1 MALPTQTEM
10 NGIVLVYVADGV
22 IRPRKAIRDEVEESL
37 GLTAEE
43 RAQTT
48 SSGVRTVQSR
58 TGWSIS
64 NLSELGLMECV
75 SYGTWR
81 ISDEGRALVEHC
93 GGDLAAVTERC
104 RVLLNENNAQKAKR
118 KPAAAHV
125 EEGTASNVS
134 GAGGAAGGASNAG
147 DFGPGDHVDKSP
159 QEVIEDAMEELDDAL
174 AAELLDAILANE
186 PRFFERLV
194 VDVLTKM
201 GYGAG
206 QTTSYVHDG
215 GIDGIIDMD
224 ALGLDQIYVQAKR
237 YEPGNT
243 VGRPTL
249 QSFAGAM
256 NKVSRGV
263 FITTSAFSHDA
274 IEYAKSYSNA
284 TIVLVDGQKLAR
296 LMIRYGVGVNVEHTY
311 EVKRLDSDYFA

>member
-10 NGIVLVYVADGV
+10 NGIVLVHVADGG
-22 IRPRKAIRDEVEESL
+22 IRQRKVIRDEVEESL

-58 TGWSIS
+58 AGWSIS

-75 SYGTWR
+75 SHGTWR
-81 ISDEGRALVEHC
+81 ISDQGRALVERC

-104 RVLLNENNAQKAKR
+104 RVLLNERNAQKAK
-118 KPAAAHV
+118 KGPATPDAAAAA
-125 EEGTASNVS
+125 T
-134 GAGGAAGGASNAG
+134 GAAKAGCAVEGSFPAVGDLGRGG
-147 DFGPGDHVDKSP
+147 HVDKSP

-263 FITTSAFSHDA
+263 FITTSTFSHDA